1 MKFFTAN
8 RSQQNLLG
16 YSVEDFA
23 KSDEKSHFVV
33 ETVSKL
39 NLDELYNRYSN
50 QGAEAYPPDMMLALW
65 FYAYSEC
72 QTKTRQL
79 EKLCHYDTRYIYISC
94 NLRPDHT
101 TLSRF
106 RQNNLDLLEDY
117 FLQIILMAEEEGI
130 VDLKHISIDGTK
142 MQASS
147 SVSQSVKEDQLKRK
161 IDALRKDIKHYMQRC
176 NWVEQGSTDEVDLES
191 LRQEKERL
199 ETLEKDLLERQRQL
213 KERKQ
218 KLKPEHRKNH
228 KINLVEPEA
237 RHMSTIKGP
246 GYNAQIAVDNES
258 KLIIANDTTD
268 APNDQNQFSSMHQK
282 VEKNIPSDTKRT
294 YTADSGYHSLD
305 QLEYIEEQN
314 IDATIADPTPQNRSK
329 RSKPTSAATILKEKR
344 KIERKDFAYHA
355 QEDYYECP
363 AGEKLSYVQNKGLS
377 KIYRTTKTA
386 CGSCQLAPF
395 CLSSKKRIKQ
405 LQRDKREPLAE
416 KMSRKLLSDKSR
428 FRMIRRAASVEPVF
442 GNIKQNLGYRR
453 FHLRGLKKVKGEF
466 NLMCIAH
473 NLNILFKTLQTRRLA
488 AAIYALSIEINQHI
502 TISKIRVAII
512 ARKMARF
519 LMFPQKVGY
528 VGIVC

>member
-23 KSDEKSHFVV
+23 KSDEKSHFIV

-39 NLDELYNRYSN
+39 NLDELYGRYSS

-65 FYAYSEC
+65 FYAYSEG

-94 NLRPDHT
+94 NLRPDHS

-117 FLQIILMAEEEGI
+117 FLQIILMAEQEGI
-130 VDLKHISIDGTK
+130 LDLKHISIDGTK

-147 SVSQSVKEDQLKRK
+147 GISKSVKEDQLKRK

-176 NWVEQGSTDEVDLES
+176 NWVEQGSADSLDLED

-199 ETLEKDLLERQRQL
+199 EALEKKLLERQSQL
-213 KERKQ
+213 KERKE

-228 KINLVEPEA
+228 QINLVEPEA
-237 RHMSTIKGP
+237 RHMSTINGP
-246 GYNAQIAVDNES
+246 GYNAQIAVDSET

-268 APNDQNQFSSMHQK
+268 APNDLNQFSSMHQK
-282 VEKNIPSDTKRT
+282 VEKNLPSNTEKT
-294 YTADSGYHSLD
+294 YTMDSGYHSLD
-305 QLEYIEEQN
+305 QLDYIEEHN
-314 IDATIADPTPQNRSK
+314 IDATIADPAPRNRSTE
-329 RSKPTSAATILKEKR
+329 SKPTSAITILKEKR
-344 KIERKDFAYHA
+344 KVERKDFTYHSK
-355 QEDYYECP
+355 EDYYECP
-363 AGEKLSYVQNKGLS
+363 AGDKLLYVENKGRS
-377 KIYRTTKTA
+377 KVYRATV
-386 CGSCQLAPF
+386 CRSCQLAQY

-405 LQRDKREPLAE
+405 IQRDKREPLAE
-416 KMSRKLLSDKSR
+416 KMSRKLQTDESK

-442 GNIKQNLGYRR
+442 GNIKQNLGFRR
-453 FHLRGLKKVKGEF
+453 FNLRGLQKVKGEF
-466 NLMCIAH
+466 NFMCIAH
-473 NLNILFKTLQTRRLA
+473 NLNILFKTMQTKRLA
-488 AAIYALSIEINQHI
+488 AVTYALQIKINQHI
-502 TISKIRVAII
+502 AISKIRLAVIVQKTAEIL
-512 ARKMARF
+512 F
-519 LMFPQKVGY
+519 FPQKVEDAR
-528 VGIVC
+528 IVC

>member
-1 MKFFTAN
+1 MKFFKAN

-23 KSDEKSHFVV
+23 KSDEKSHFIV
-33 ETVSKL
+33 ETVSNL
-39 NLDELYNRYSN
+39 NLEDLYGRYSN

-65 FYAYSEC
+65 FYAYSEG

-117 FLQIILMAEEEGI
+117 FLQIILIAEKEGI
-130 VDLKHISIDGTK
+130 LDLKHISIDGTK
-142 MQASS
+142 IQASS
-147 SVSQSVKEDQLKRK
+147 SVSKSVKEDQLKRK

-176 NWVEQGSTDEVDLES
+176 NWVDQGSTDDLSLED

-199 ETLEKDLLERQRQL
+199 ERLEKKLLERQMQL
-213 KERKQ
+213 KARKQ

-228 KINLVEPEA
+228 QINLEEPEA
-237 RHMSTIKGP
+237 RHMNAVNGP

-282 VEKNIPSDTKRT
+282 VEKNIQSDTKRT

-305 QLEYIEEQN
+305 QLAYIEEQN
-314 IDATIADPTPQNRSK
+314 IDATIADPAPQNRSTK
-329 RSKPTSAATILKEKR
+329 SKSTSAATILKEKR
-344 KIERKDFAYHA
+344 KVQRKDFVYHT

-363 AGEKLSYVQNKGLS
+363 AGKKLFYIENKGRS
-377 KIYRTTKTA
+377 KVYRATKTA
-386 CGSCQLAPF
+386 CVSCQLAPF

-405 LQRDKREPLAE
+405 IHRDKREPLAE
-416 KMSRKLLSDKSR
+416 KMNHKLQTDQSK
-428 FRMIRRAASVEPVF
+428 FRMIRRSASVEPVF
-442 GNIKQNLGYRR
+442 GNIKQNLGFRR
-453 FHLRGLKKVKGEF
+453 FHLRGLEKVKGEF

-473 NLNILFKTLQTRRLA
+473 NLNILFKTKQTRRLA
-488 AAIYALSIEINQHI
+488 AAIYAVSIKINQHI
-502 TISKIRVAII
+502 AISKIRVAII
-512 ARKMARF
+512 FQKMAGVS
-519 LMFPQKVGY
+519 MVPPKVRY
-528 VGIVC
+528 AGIVC